1 MQLTELTLVTISKNQ
16 KISSL
21 FDLNRI
27 SMKDRII
34 QLLNSEGLSASKFA
48 DIIGVQRSS
57 MSHILS
63 GRNNPSL
70 DFIQKIMRS
79 FPHVSGDWLIS
90 GSGEMSKKSDSGSL
104 FQEII
109 KDDEPEPYQSAQPP
123 RLKKEVSETAK
134 PQSEPLPNLDMSAF
148 LSDKKIEKVVV
159 FYSDKTFKEYNPA

>member
-1 MQLTELTLVTISKNQ
+1 
-16 KISSL
+16 
-21 FDLNRI
+21 
-27 SMKDRII
+27 MKDRII

-79 FPHVSGDWLIS
+79 FPNINGDWLIS
-90 GSGEMSKKSDSGSL
+90 GSGEMTKNQDSPSL
-104 FQEII
+104 FQEGI
-109 KDDEPEPYQSAQPP
+109 KDEGPVPYQSSQPP
-123 RLKKEVSETAK
+123 KLKKETSEVAQNKTDQM
-134 PQSEPLPNLDMSAF
+134 PSLDASAF
-148 LSDKKIEKVVV
+148 LSGKRIEKVVV

>member
-1 MQLTELTLVTISKNQ
+1 LIYN
-16 KISSL
+16 SL
-21 FDLNRI
+21 K
-27 SMKDRII
+27 MKDRII

-79 FPHVSGDWLIS
+79 FPDVSGDWLIS
-90 GSGEMSKKSDSGSL
+90 GSGEMSKKQDSSSL
-104 FQEII
+104 FQEVI
-109 KDDEPEPYQSAQPP
+109 KEEDPAPYQSNQPP
-123 RLKKEVSETAK
+123 KLKKETPETTENK
-134 PQSEPLPNLDMSAF
+134 GDQIPDLDMSAF
-148 LSDKKIEKVVV
+148 LSGKKIEKVVV

>member
-1 MQLTELTLVTISKNQ
+1 MIYN
-16 KISSL
+16 SL
-21 FDLNRI
+21 K
-27 SMKDRII
+27 MKDRII

-79 FPHVSGDWLIS
+79 FPDVSGDWLIS
-90 GSGEMSKKSDSGSL
+90 GSGEMSKKQDSSSL
-104 FQEII
+104 FQEVI
-109 KDDEPEPYQSAQPP
+109 KEEDPAPYQSNQPP
-123 RLKKEVSETAK
+123 KLKKETPETTENK
-134 PQSEPLPNLDMSAF
+134 GDQMPDLDMSAF
-148 LSDKKIEKVVV
+148 LSGKKIEKVVV

>member
-1 MQLTELTLVTISKNQ
+1 
-16 KISSL
+16 
-21 FDLNRI
+21 
-27 SMKDRII
+27 MKDRII

-79 FPHVSGDWLIS
+79 FPHISGDWLIS
-90 GSGEMSKKSDSGSL
+90 GSGEMSKNADTGSL

-109 KDDEPEPYQSAQPP
+109 KDEEPAPYQAAQPP
-123 RLKKEVSETAK
+123 KLKKEVPETPK
-134 PQSEPLPNLDMSAF
+134 SNSEPMPNLDMSAF
-148 LSDKKIEKVVV
+148 VSGKKIEKVVV

>member
-1 MQLTELTLVTISKNQ
+1 LIYN
-16 KISSL
+16 SL
-21 FDLNRI
+21 N
-27 SMKDRII
+27 MKDRII

-79 FPHVSGDWLIS
+79 FPHISGDWLIS
-90 GSGEMSKKSDSGSL
+90 GSGEMSKKQDSASL
-104 FQEII
+104 FQEVI
-109 KDDEPEPYQSAQPP
+109 KEEEPAPYQNSQPP
-123 RLKKEVSETAK
+123 KLKKETPEPSENK
-134 PQSEPLPNLDMSAF
+134 PDQMPDLDMSAF
-148 LSDKKIEKVVV
+148 LSGKKIEKVVV